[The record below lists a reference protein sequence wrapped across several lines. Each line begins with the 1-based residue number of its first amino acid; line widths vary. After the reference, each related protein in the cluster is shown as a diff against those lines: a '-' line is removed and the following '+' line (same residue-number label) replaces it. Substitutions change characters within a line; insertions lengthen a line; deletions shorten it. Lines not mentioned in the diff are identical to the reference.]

1 MSDSIRKV
9 DYFKVGISNKTGEGA
24 RVLGALR
31 DEGVN
36 LLAFTGFPRGRR
48 VQLDFVPEDADVFRK
63 AAKRTGLKIA
73 GKKSCFLIQ
82 GENRAGAIA
91 AVAAKLAEA
100 GIGIRA
106 LDGIDAGGGR
116 YGAILWVESKD
127 IPKAVKA
134 LGAS

>member
-9 DYFKVGISNKTGEGA
+9 DYFKIHISNKTGEGA

-36 LLAFTGFPRGRR
+36 LLAFTGFPRGQR
-48 VQLDFVPEDADVFRK
+48 VQLDFVPEDADVFRT

-73 GKKSCFLIQ
+73 GKKRCFLIQ

-106 LDGIDAGGGR
+106 LDGIAAGGGQ

-127 IPKAVKA
+127 VPKAAKA

>member
-1 MSDSIRKV
+1 MADSIRKA
-9 DYFKVGISNKTGEGA
+9 DYFKVVIPNRTGEGA

-31 DEGVN
+31 DEGVD

-48 VQLDFVPEDADVFRK
+48 VQLDFVPKDAEGFRK
-63 AAKRTGLKIA
+63 AAKRAGLKID

-82 GENRAGAIA
+82 GSDRAGAIA
-91 AVAAKLAEA
+91 AVAAKLATA

-106 LDGIDAGGGR
+106 LDGLAAGAGR

-127 IPKAVKA
+127 VAKAARV